1 MQLKGNRF
9 WLLCASGLLVVVIA
23 LGYAI
28 NRTIINKTIE
38 HNAERFQL
46 LNQLRRNALTEY
58 FETTKAEI
66 VFWSLNPQLLNHQ
79 KTLVNRWAKFADQ
92 TGYASSKLR
101 EFYISNNPFPLGER
115 HQLNDAGDGSIYSDV
130 HANIH
135 PMAKMFVT
143 ERGYYDL
150 FLINNT
156 GDIFYSVQKE
166 DDFGSNLVEGDYNN
180 SGLAKVFKRAYAK
193 PGTVAF
199 SDLEHYQPSNGD
211 PAMFMATSLSN
222 EKGEVIGVLA
232 LQLPI
237 AKIENIMNFD
247 GGMGES
253 GETYLVGKDFL
264 MRSQSRFSKE
274 RTSLK
279 VKVDTLTS
287 RRALAGEKGVAFTDD
302 YRGIKVLSAFDSI
315 TVDTVNWAV
324 MAEIDEAE
332 IINNVA
338 ESRPAIAVLITL
350 LYALALWS
358 IWLFK
363 DNDFS
368 SDGGNFNFD
377 ADHSD
382 FSSPD

>member
-1 MQLKGNRF
+1 MSNKTNRF
-9 WLLCASGLLVVVIA
+9 WLLPTLGLLLVVLV

-28 NRTIINKTIE
+28 NRTIINTTIE

-46 LNQLRRNALTEY
+46 LNQLRRNALVEY

-66 VFWSLNPQLLNHQ
+66 VFWSLNPQLLSHQ
-79 KTLVNRWAKFADQ
+79 QTLVNRWAIYADQ
-92 TGYASSKLR
+92 IGYASTQLR
-101 EFYISNNPFPLGER
+101 KFYISNNPFPLGER
-115 HQLNDAGDGSIYSDV
+115 HQLSDAGDGSIYSEV
-130 HANIH
+130 HADIH

-166 DDFGSNLVEGDYNN
+166 DDFGTNLVSGQYKD
-180 SGLAKVFKRAYAK
+180 SGLAHVFKRAINN

-222 EKGEVIGVLA
+222 EKGEVLGVLA
-232 LQLPI
+232 LQLPT

-253 GETYLVGKDFL
+253 GETYLVGKDQL
-264 MRSQSRFSKE
+264 MRSQSRFSTE

-279 VKVDTLTS
+279 VKVDTTTT
-287 RRALAGEKGVAFTDD
+287 RRALAGEKGVEFTDD
-302 YRGIKVLSAFDSI
+302 YRGIRVLSAFDSV
-315 TVDTVNWAV
+315 TFDTVNWAV

-332 IINNVA
+332 IIDNVA
-338 ESRPAIAVLITL
+338 QARPAIAALISL
-350 LYALALWS
+350 LYALSLWS
-358 IWLFK
+358 VWLFK
-363 DNDFS
+363 DEDLG
-368 SDGGNFNFD
+368 SDTGSFNFD
-377 ADHSD
+377 TDSSD
-382 FSSPD
+382 FSTTD